1 MSDLQKLNK
10 LRENIDKID
19 DQLFQLLIDRAEV
32 SAEVGDV
39 KKSIEKE
46 IFDRERE
53 SVIFKKLQQKCQEYN
68 IDYEYVKNIWSIIL
82 NKSHEIQIHG
92 NKIL

>member
-1 MSDLQKLNK
+1 MSDTQKLNK
-10 LRENIDKID
+10 LRKNIDKID
-19 DQLFQLLIDRAEV
+19 DQLFQLLIERAGV
-32 SAEVGDV
+32 SANVGDV
-39 KKSIEKE
+39 KKTIEKE

-53 SVIFKKLQQKCQEYN
+53 SVIFEKLKQKCQEHN

-92 NKIL
+92 K